1 VDESGICA
9 SAFTLASQ
17 WLVSFIYSSIKTQV
31 TQRLSSSEASK
42 DDASTSLVALVIPPF
57 ACHRTMCHA
66 THAMPRHVPEMQGL
80 FRAPAQ
86 FVAITFFLIVDD
98 PTTPLCTTSTSN
110 MEEEKKI
117 DDADALVAA
126 VTPRKAPLESPP
138 MSFKAGGGKKG
149 PSTNGAFKKK
159 KMASLDDGRQSAV
172 VMSSSSNNSCNGSRT
187 NIATSP
193 YQRSVIRSG
202 LDGKRSAFEVKNWI
216 TCLLTL
222 DGRDKF
228 TKVSQMA
235 NEYTLF

>member
-1 VDESGICA
+1 
-9 SAFTLASQ
+9 
-17 WLVSFIYSSIKTQV
+17 
-31 TQRLSSSEASK
+31 
-42 DDASTSLVALVIPPF
+42 
-57 ACHRTMCHA
+57 
-66 THAMPRHVPEMQGL
+66 
-80 FRAPAQ
+80 
-86 FVAITFFLIVDD
+86 
-98 PTTPLCTTSTSN
+98 

-117 DDADALVAA
+117 DDDDADALVAA
-126 VTPRKAPLESPP
+126 VSPRKVRTEDFVKAPLESPP

-228 TKVSQMA
+228 TKVSQMP
-235 NEYTLF
+235 NQYTLF

>member
-1 VDESGICA
+1 
-9 SAFTLASQ
+9 
-17 WLVSFIYSSIKTQV
+17 
-31 TQRLSSSEASK
+31 
-42 DDASTSLVALVIPPF
+42 
-57 ACHRTMCHA
+57 
-66 THAMPRHVPEMQGL
+66 
-80 FRAPAQ
+80 
-86 FVAITFFLIVDD
+86 
-98 PTTPLCTTSTSN
+98 

-117 DDADALVAA
+117 DDDDDADALIAA
-126 VTPRKAPLESPP
+126 VSPRKVRTEKEDFVKAPIESPP

-149 PSTNGAFKKK
+149 PTNGAFKKK

-172 VMSSSSNNSCNGSRT
+172 VMSSSSNNGFNGSRT

-193 YQRSVIRSG
+193 YHRSVIRSG

-235 NEYTLF
+235 NQYTLF

>member
-1 VDESGICA
+1 
-9 SAFTLASQ
+9 
-17 WLVSFIYSSIKTQV
+17 
-31 TQRLSSSEASK
+31 
-42 DDASTSLVALVIPPF
+42 
-57 ACHRTMCHA
+57 
-66 THAMPRHVPEMQGL
+66 
-80 FRAPAQ
+80 
-86 FVAITFFLIVDD
+86 
-98 PTTPLCTTSTSN
+98 
-110 MEEEKKI
+110 MEEDQKI
-117 DDADALVAA
+117 DDDDADALVAA
-126 VTPRKAPLESPP
+126 VSPRKARTEKEDFVKTPLESPP

-172 VMSSSSNNSCNGSRT
+172 VTSSSSNNGCNGSRT

-193 YQRSVIRSG
+193 YHRSVIRSG

-235 NEYTLF
+235 NQYTLF